1 MIKVDVRRKAFGGDE
16 ILRDIHFE
24 MDKVL
29 DSARLQAVDAENR
42 HFPLYC
48 RRRHLP

>member
-1 MIKVDVRRKAFGGDE
+1 MTGLEISHVSYSHGSRKT
-16 ILRDIHFE
+16 
-24 MDKVL
+24 L
-29 DSARLQAVDAENR
+29 DNASFQEVDAENR